1 MTPQVHLSRAFV
13 LAATLMACWPAYASD
28 YSGFLSGMT
37 TVLVMLLAALNAL
50 LILLFALCKLYRS
63 RKLAGWHAA
72 LASVP
77 PVLGIIATCID
88 SSSINDEAIWFAI
101 NGAALALALLPL
113 FLARGRDHA

>member
-1 MTPQVHLSRAFV
+1 MTPQTHPSRV
-13 LAATLMACWPAYASD
+13 LVFAATLMACSPAYASD

-37 TVLVMLLAALNAL
+37 TVLVMLLAALNSL
-50 LILLFALCKLYRS
+50 LTLIFALCKLYRS
-63 RKLAGWHAA
+63 RKLAGWHAT

-88 SSSINDEAIWFAI
+88 SSSINDEAIWFAV

-113 FLARGRDHA
+113 FLAGRRDRA

>member
-13 LAATLMACWPAYASD
+13 LAATLMACSPAYASD

-50 LILLFALCKLYRS
+50 LILVFALCKLYRS

-77 PVLGIIATCID
+77 PVLGN